1 MRARSKRPVRAR
13 SKGTAKA
20 RLTGTASAPV
30 HAPSRLRFL
39 GLAGIALVTLGAV
52 GGCASDDSAQPSAVA
67 VGPADETS
75 APATPPSPTLEPNF
89 TPPEP
94 VTSPFGLTVQ
104 VGPVEAAL
112 GHRASVVTLTNDG
125 EQAVTVD
132 GYPEVRI
139 LDADGQDLGVRTEH
153 DSSYMAIDPGPA
165 PVSIAPGEQVLS
177 VISWSATVTD
187 PDAVDRGAYVV
198 VTTMPGE
205 PQQTFPLDA
214 DLGSTGEL
222 SVTAWATELVE

>member
-1 MRARSKRPVRAR
+1 VRAR

-20 RLTGTASAPV
+20 PV
-30 HAPSRLRFL
+30 HGSSRLRLL

-52 GGCASDDSAQPSAVA
+52 GGCASDDSVQPSAVA

-75 APATPPSPTLEPNF
+75 APATPPSPTLAPTF

-94 VTSPFGLTVQ
+94 VTSPSGLTVQ

-187 PDAVDRGAYVV
+187 PDAIDRGAYVV

-214 DLGSTGEL
+214 DLGSAGEL

>member
-1 MRARSKRPVRAR
+1 MRAR

-20 RLTGTASAPV
+20 PV
-30 HAPSRLRFL
+30 HGSSRLRLL

-52 GGCASDDSAQPSAVA
+52 GGCASDDSVQPSAVA

-75 APATPPSPTLEPNF
+75 APATPPSPTLAPTF

-94 VTSPFGLTVQ
+94 VTSPSGLTVQ

-187 PDAVDRGAYVV
+187 PDAIDRGAYVV

-214 DLGSTGEL
+214 DLGSAGEL